1 MERINSI
8 TLTFDFDRILKGYV
22 TDEEGLIAGTVKETM
37 SKEKKV
43 LEWYTE
49 KYPTDEFGK
58 KINETIT
65 WLGLLNSMRD
75 HKEVYETI
83 GVSDSIVRER
93 CFAKLASLMFVP
105 YDVIYNLWLSY

>member
-1 MERINSI
+1 MERINSV
-8 TLTFDFDRILKGYV
+8 TLNFNFDRILKGFV
-22 TDEEGLIAGTVKETM
+22 TDKAGTIVGTVEETM
-37 SKEKKV
+37 NKEKKV
-43 LEWYTE
+43 IDWYTE
-49 KYPTDEFGK
+49 KYPTDELVKG
-58 KINETIT
+58 INGSLT
-65 WLGLLNSMRD
+65 WLELLDSMRD

>member
-1 MERINSI
+1 MERINSV
-8 TLTFDFDRILKGYV
+8 TLTFNFDSILKGYV
-22 TDEEGLIAGTVKETM
+22 FDEEGFIVGTVEETM

-58 KINETIT
+58 EINGTLT

-75 HKEVYETI
+75 HKEVHETI

-93 CFAKLASLMFVP
+93 CFAKLASLMLVP